1 MIVNYDYYI
10 NTYKGTKVSEENF
23 EKIEIKASSHIMS
36 LIMNRD
42 YTNWFGKDYSE
53 QVKMATCSVIDILND
68 TEQKEDILYKIEQ
81 GQKISSEKVG
91 DYSRNFETIN
101 YKELQEQISNNE
113 IKIVKEVNN
122 YLWNTGLMNRGVSY
136 VR

>member
-10 NTYKGTKVSEENF
+10 NTYKGTEVSQEKF
-23 EKIEIKASSHIMS
+23 EKIEMKASSHIMN
-36 LIMNRD
+36 LIMNKD

-53 QVKMATCSVIDILND
+53 QVKMATCSVIDILYD
-68 TEQKEDILYKIEQ
+68 IEQKEGILYKMEQ
-81 GQKISSEKVG
+81 GQNISSEKVG

-101 YKELQEQISNNE
+101 YKELQEKISNSKTS
-113 IKIVKEVNN
+113 IIKEVNN